1 MSFDDGNLKVW
12 NIGLETPALDIALG
26 SKELDAGTGS
36 DLMLQ
41 KIYILTLD
49 VLFLTV
55 FFFEKYCS

>member
-1 MSFDDGNLKVW
+1 MMAIW

-55 FFFEKYCS
+55 FFFREVL

>member
-1 MSFDDGNLKVW
+1 MMGNLKVW
-12 NIGLETPALDIALG
+12 NIGLETPDLDIALG

-55 FFFEKYCS
+55 FFFREVL